1 MTHGYVTTD
10 ATTGRILSIRY
21 ATGTPPTDG
30 VVGDYRNITL
40 TDSNLPNQQCLD
52 FDHFVMNYYYNSATS
67 TFVNTGLPA
76 NEHASWDFTNSA
88 WTWDASKVTEEIRAK
103 RNGLL
108 TNTDY
113 AVLPDAP
120 FTDAEVTEIKTYRQ
134 TLRDFPST
142 VTGTP
147 ATANDV
153 TWPTKPACL
162 G

>member
-1 MTHGYVTTD
+1 MTHGYITTD
-10 ATTGRILSIRY
+10 AITGRILSIRY
-21 ATGTPPTDG
+21 ATGTPPTEG

-40 TDSNLPNQQCLD
+40 TDTNLPSQECMD

-67 TFVNTGLPA
+67 TFVNTGLPV
-76 NEHASWDFTNSA
+76 NEHASWNFDTSS
-88 WTWDASKVTEEIRAK
+88 WTWDAAKVTQEIRNK

-108 TNTDY
+108 LRTDY

-120 FTDAEVTEIKTYRQ
+120 FTDAEVVDIKAYRQ

-142 VTGTP
+142 VTSNP

-153 TWPTKPACL
+153 TWPTPPACL